1 MAQASPRVK
10 RLVQLGLQHARLGRA
25 ERARAA
31 FALAERLA
39 PDDPDI
45 QMLFCEFCAGR
56 GRLDEALVH
65 CRRAARLD
73 SGRPEI
79 WLMQQDLLERAGR
92 PAQAEACLRAA
103 LRLAPGSA
111 QTRLR
116 YGEFCFKNGRC
127 RDAVRHLERA
137 LALGCPQPEVR
148 IALTNARIGLAE
160 ELEKAG
166 RLGEAEALWRLAE
179 RTAPSAAQVR
189 LRRVRCLMALSR
201 LKEREGLAREAE
213 SCLRRAD
220 RVSRREPAAQSE
232 LGRLHEQRGRLRL
245 AAAHLRRA
253 AALAREDA
261 RPHLAWVEFLKD
273 RGRYADAARHL
284 AGLRRR
290 RPAFWS
296 AELEFQAGW
305 VWGKDEAYG
314 RMLRHFRLCVRHP
327 GFPQVAGFHRLTAL
341 LCLRDYRAA
350 GAAAEELLDAGCAGD
365 WLKFFLPWPQS
376 WLRPTAHRFLRAE
389 LRALAR
395 ETVRHPAAPWPR
407 FFKGTVLYSLGLL
420 AQSLPEFAALRGLPQ
435 RRYGW
440 MRYYAG
446 LILLNQCRYKE
457 ARRELAAAAAHA
469 PGFWLSLCHSAEAM
483 LCLGLPRQA
492 TAIFAQARQ
501 AAAGSAAEPH
511 ILAWEGET
519 LLWTGDY
526 AAALARLKSAV
537 DAGSWLAVCWRGAAL
552 MLSGRYREALR
563 DLDRAIVPGSRDAE
577 ALVWRGELHRRMG
590 RLRAARSDLDRAVE
604 LEGGD
609 WAYWNRALLAAA
621 MDRPADMRRDM
632 ARIAPEALR
641 HVRGGLKLPE
651 GAETDMRKAV
661 AILAAG
667 LRLARGVRRSDA
679 YLRALWMAA
688 DRPRPGS
695 PRRFGMMSR
704 VEVDKG

>member
-10 RLVQLGLQHARLGRA
+10 RLVQLGLQHARLGRT

-31 FALAERLA
+31 LALAERLA

-45 QMLFCEFCAGR
+45 QMLSCELCIGWGR
-56 GRLDEALVH
+56 PAEALVH

-79 WLMQQDLLERAGR
+79 WLMQQDLLEKSGR

-103 LRLAPGSA
+103 LRLAPDSA

-137 LALGCPQPEVR
+137 LALGRREPQVR
-148 IALTNARIGLAE
+148 LALANARIGLAE
-160 ELEKAG
+160 ELEKDG
-166 RLGEAEALWRLAE
+166 RLSEAESLWRQAA
-179 RTAPSAAQVR
+179 RSAPPAAQVC
-189 LRRVRCLMALSR
+189 LRRARCLMSLSR
-201 LKEREGLAREAE
+201 LKERAGLAREAAA
-213 SCLRRAD
+213 CLRRAD
-220 RVSRREPAAQSE
+220 RVSRSEPAAQSE
-232 LGRLHEQRGRLRL
+232 LGRLQQQRGRLRL

-253 AALAREDA
+253 AALARGDA
-261 RPHLAWVEFLKD
+261 QHHLAWVEFLKD
-273 RGRYADAARHL
+273 RGRYADAARYL

-290 RPAFWS
+290 RPALWS

-305 VWGKDEAYG
+305 VRGKDEAYG

-327 GFPQVAGFHRLTAL
+327 GFPRVAGFHRLTAL

-365 WLKFFLPWPQS
+365 WLRFFLPWPQS
-376 WLRPTAHRFLRAE
+376 WLRPTAQHFLRAE
-389 LRALAR
+389 LRALER
-395 ETVRHPAAPWPR
+395 ETARHPAAPWPR

-420 AQSLPEFAALRGLPQ
+420 EQSLREFAALRGLPQ

-446 LILLNQCRYKE
+446 LILLRQRRYE
-457 ARRELAAAAAHA
+457 PARRDLAAAAAHA
-469 PGFWLSLCHSAEAM
+469 PGFWLSLCHLAEAL
-483 LCLGLPRQA
+483 LCLGLPRRA
-492 TAIFAQARQ
+492 LAIFARARQ

-511 ILAWEGET
+511 ILAWEGEAR
-519 LLWTGDY
+519 LWTGDY
-526 AAALARLKSAV
+526 AAAAARLESAV

-552 MLSGRYREALR
+552 MLLGRYREALR

-590 RLRAARSDLDRAVE
+590 RLSMARSDLDRAAA
-604 LEGGD
+604 LNGGD
-609 WAYWNRALLAAA
+609 WAYWNRALLDAA
-621 MDRPADMRRDM
+621 MDRPSDLRRDL
-632 ARIAPEALR
+632 ARIDPEVLR
-641 HVRGGLKLPE
+641 HVRGRLKLPE
-651 GAETDMRKAV
+651 GAQSDTRQAV
-661 AILAAG
+661 AMLEGG
-667 LRLARGVRRSDA
+667 LRLARGVRRSDV
-679 YLRALWMAA
+679 YLRAVWMAA
-688 DRPRPGS
+688 DRPRKSEAPTTQAA
-695 PRRFGMMSR
+695 M
-704 VEVDKG
+704 